1 MGRGPSWRLQF
12 IDIDSS
18 FTITTSNSDI
28 IGYMVVRAPK
38 GEEEGYF
45 FPAGNTSA
53 IEAMI
58 GIPTADWPDIGEAEA
73 FNAEYGLYVSAPP
86 GTSADYPSYYGGL
99 YLTSVGEFPFY
110 KVTDKSEP
118 GYIIGIKSGAEKDF
132 DDTAN
137 PVQVTVALSDMTD
150 ANNPVQGTIMM
161 SGISPAVYDKLNKI
175 DFNYWGNGTYAP
187 KGTYTY
193 KVEKTDGD
201 GFVAKLFC
209 LDSDGVAVKVDGTP
223 VCCGFIVETIDAD
236 YNTTYT
242 AYIGKAAIGDNATT
256 NSNKTS
262 GIPYIDFSKMG
273 ISVLTKLQSAA
284 AKNVTYRKVSASDTF
299 SSTTTYFVQDPTDT
313 SKYITTTVGARE
325 FAEQIDTLYVAEAS
339 KDSTSTSPDQF
350 KQVIV
355 GGDDGSFGYSLNGVK
370 GTIGKSVT
378 GIKARLTE
386 CLYVKDITYMYFVQ
400 KSATE
405 KVTRITIDNVGY
417 DKYVYDTQMPWTSDS
432 NLTPSYSMSKGKT
445 FLYITKDANDNILA
459 KVYQSQGPVKAAG
472 TTPTDAEKKAALPVD
487 VTSDY
492 LTQVIRATGTDL
504 AVETNSEYLN
514 AFFYV
519 DADGGQVQTVDGEY
533 PLKLA
538 KNIAYN
544 TLSISCSEQVYPGAW
559 KSGGTFTG
567 SLDEEGVD
575 SSGSNIYWLN
585 VLPDDSLSFIEV
597 VVNKTFD
604 DDLNNGCFTKERL
617 SVGKELSLQGQRY
630 VTHIV
635 EENVENGINGCATNE
650 NAFYT
655 VIKSG
660 WTDEAMKTM
669 YDACYVFMEP
679 TGYESLKSTLAS
691 LRKKQ
696 KLSTVISPKI
706 IQKPEFLKPETIAVA
721 GRLTGTAQYVGE
733 FQIKD
738 PYTGRKYWCQPIGD
752 VGVNLCRIIE
762 AKYGAWAPMWN
773 NITGGLGGQLNRA
786 VLKAKWDFSDDATK
800 ILDEKGLNPIIY
812 NASDGLMIVSQKT
825 TQDPTNLTDW
835 SYLGH
840 TMAFD
845 LLKREIR
852 DNVMRPQIGKPND
865 SYWQAIRQDQVDAI
879 LAKRITGSQPVW
891 TAATCDI
898 AGVNTDIVKAQRKF
912 CIYVKVKVTVF
923 SEIVEL
929 TLENVAQTTNL

>member
-1 MGRGPSWRLQF
+1 
-12 IDIDSS
+12 
-18 FTITTSNSDI
+18 
-28 IGYMVVRAPK
+28 MVVRAPK

-45 FPAGNTSA
+45 FPAGNTAA

-58 GIPTADWPDIGEAEA
+58 GIPTADWTDIGEAEA
-73 FNAEYGLYVSAPP
+73 FNAEYGLYISAPP
-86 GTSADYPSYYGGL
+86 GTSAEYPSYYGGV
-99 YLTSVGEFPFY
+99 YLTSVGKFPFY
-110 KVTDKSEP
+110 KVTDKSDP
-118 GYIIGIKSGAEKDF
+118 GYIIGLKSGSEKDF
-132 DDTAN
+132 DDSTTGVN
-137 PVQVTVALSDMTD
+137 IDVTLSDMVD
-150 ANNPVQGTIMM
+150 PQNPVQGTIAM
-161 SGISPAVYDKLNKI
+161 SNISPAVYDKLNKI

-187 KGTYTY
+187 KGNYTY

-201 GFVAKLFC
+201 GYVAKLYC
-209 LDSDGVAVKVDGTP
+209 LDADGAVVKVDGAP
-223 VCCGFIVETIDAD
+223 VVCGFIVQAVDAN
-236 YNTTYT
+236 YNITYT
-242 AYIGKAAIGDNATT
+242 AYIGKVTIGSEST
-256 NSNKTS
+256 NNNNKTS
-262 GIPYIDFSKMG
+262 GVPYINFATMG
-273 ISVLTKLQSAA
+273 ISVLTHLQSASSE
-284 AKNVTYRKVSASDTF
+284 NINYRPVSTSDV
-299 SSTTTYFVQDPTDT
+299 Y
-313 SKYITTTVGARE
+313 TVGTSYYIQSPDNPGQYTTIAINSAE
-325 FAEQIDTLYVAEAS
+325 DFAANIDRLYVGEAVS
-339 KDSTSTSPDQF
+339 TNNTTAPASLKD
-350 KQVIV
+350 VII
-355 GGDDGSFGYSLNGVK
+355 GGDDGSFRYSLNGVN
-370 GTIGKSVT
+370 GTLGKAVT
-378 GIKARLTE
+378 GLKSRLTE
-386 CLYVKDITYMYFVQ
+386 CLYIKDITYMYFTQ

-405 KVTRITIDNVGY
+405 KVTKLTIDGAGY
-417 DKYVYDTQMPWTSDS
+417 DKYVYDMEMPWTKASLDV
-432 NLTPSYSMSKGKT
+432 SYTMAKGKT
-445 FLYITKDANDNILA
+445 FLYISKDANDNVLA
-459 KVYQSQGPVKAAG
+459 RVYKSQGPIIAAGAVPTEAETKAAA
-472 TTPTDAEKKAALPVD
+472 PLD
-487 VTSDY
+487 VTAEY
-492 LTQVIRATGTDL
+492 LTRIIRSVGPDLSTSSPSTDY
-504 AVETNSEYLN
+504 TNT
-514 AFFYV
+514 FFYV
-519 DADGGQVQTVDGEY
+519 DGDGGQVQTEDGEY

-544 TLSISCSEQVYPGAW
+544 TISISCAEQVYPGAW
-559 KSGGTFTG
+559 KSGGSFTG

-604 DDLNNGCFTKERL
+604 EDLDNGCFTKERL
-617 SVGKELSLQGQRY
+617 TIGEEITLQGQRY

-635 EENVENGINGCATNE
+635 EENVANGINGCAANE
-650 NAFYT
+650 DAFYT

-660 WTDEAMKTM
+660 WTNEAMKTM

-679 TGYESLKSTLAS
+679 TGYESLKATLAS
-691 LRKKQ
+691 LRKTQ
-696 KLSTVISPKI
+696 KVSTVISPKI
-706 IQKPEFLKPETIAVA
+706 IQKAEFLNPNTIAVA

-733 FQIKD
+733 FLIKD

-812 NASDGLMIVSQKT
+812 NPSDGVMIVSQKT

-879 LAKRITGSQPVW
+879 LAKRISGSQPVW
-891 TAATCDI
+891 TAATCDV
-898 AGVNTDIVKAQRKF
+898 AGVNTDTVKAQRKF

-929 TLENVAQTTNL
+929 TLENVSQQTNL